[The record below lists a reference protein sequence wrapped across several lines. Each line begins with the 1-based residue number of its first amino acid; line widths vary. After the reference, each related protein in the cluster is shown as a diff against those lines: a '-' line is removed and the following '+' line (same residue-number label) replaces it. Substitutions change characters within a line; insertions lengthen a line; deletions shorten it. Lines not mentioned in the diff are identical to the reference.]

1 MIEFAQPAALWTAL
15 AVGLPILAHMA
26 YRQVTRKYP
35 FPSLRFIRPS
45 RIPRTGRKK
54 PSDLLLLLLR
64 ILLFLTL
71 SALLADPYWI
81 RESTPDAKNEVGKET
96 LLAIDVSPSM
106 QGWNGLEDARNLALR
121 LIDEEEGKV
130 GLVAFGQNI
139 LGEWKPGVGKE
150 ELTQAVEGLRH
161 DWKKGNAQT
170 LLDRATGLFSPSA
183 TEKKLVIISDFQQS
197 DWQTAF
203 RDLPELG
210 VKVDLQRVGS
220 DEGQRKRSDNLSV
233 VEARAVPAGPGKV
246 RVWTVIRNWDDEAKT
261 VPLVLSAGGEIR
273 QRQEVDLPRLGSA
286 QAQFVLKADDFSG
299 ASVEL
304 ESGDSFA
311 LDDKRTLWL
320 KSPPARRFGF
330 WMPEDEDAETREER
344 DFLKTAVASAGDNGW
359 NRWDWA
365 QDQADGLR
373 LGDEQSSIELLF
385 VIGLGDWFE
394 EQELGAALQGFVE
407 EGGTAILTPGQPFV
421 KTATVIREADLFSFK
436 FLRVAGGAVRL
447 GNPFRIK
454 ALDEGSFLTAV
465 FDGKA
470 ARDLYLSAIHRFG
483 IIQRVG
489 EGVDVPIRDREG
501 RPLALVRNLDGGG
514 RIVFLPFRMN
524 TSWTDLPLR
533 NSFLPLIMELSFGDR
548 KTMPSRAWPVLE
560 PGGTW
565 GEGEQVF
572 KAVEP
577 GVFRFEDQWLEV
589 VPSLAESIP
598 EVLASDEL
606 LQSVGGEFSS
616 SRASSRAEEFG
627 KEEQEPL
634 WLWFA
639 IVAASLLIVEMI
651 WSRPTRVGIT
661 KGDSAHA

>member
-26 YRQVTRKYP
+26 YRQVTRKHP

-54 PSDLLLLLLR
+54 PSDLLLLFLR
-64 ILLFLTL
+64 VLLFLAL
-71 SALLADPYWI
+71 SALLADPYWMP
-81 RESTPDAKNEVGKET
+81 ESSPDTKDNSGKET

-106 QGWNGLEDARNLALR
+106 AGWGGLEEARNLALR
-121 LIDEEEGKV
+121 LIEEDEGKL

-139 LGEWKPGVGKE
+139 LAEWKPGADKK
-150 ELTQAVEGLRH
+150 ELTEAVEGLSH

-170 LLDRATGLFSPSA
+170 LLDRAPGLFSPSA

-203 RDLPELG
+203 RDLPQIG
-210 VKVDLQRVGS
+210 VEVDLRGVGV
-220 DEGQRKRSDNLSV
+220 EKGQPRRSDNVSV

-261 VPLVLSAGGEIR
+261 VALVLNAGGEIR
-273 QRQEVDLPRLGSA
+273 ERQEVDLPRLGSA

-304 ESGDSFA
+304 ESEDSFS
-311 LDDKRTLWL
+311 LDDKRALWL

-330 WMPEDEDAETREER
+330 WMPEAGNVETQEER

-359 NRWDWA
+359 NRWNWA

-373 LGDEQSSIELLF
+373 LGDEKSGLELLL
-385 VIGLGDWFE
+385 VIGLGEWFE
-394 EQELGAALQGFVE
+394 EQELGAALQGFVKG
-407 EGGTAILTPGQPFV
+407 GGTAILTPGQPFA
-421 KTATVIREADLFSFK
+421 KTVSIIREADLLAFK

-454 ALDEGSFLTAV
+454 ALEEGSFLTEV

-483 IIQRVG
+483 VIQQVG
-489 EGVDVPIRDREG
+489 PDVEVPIRDREG

-514 RIVFLPFRMN
+514 RLVFLPFRMN

-533 NSFLPLIMELSFGDR
+533 NSFLPLLMELSFGGR
-548 KTMPSRAWPVLE
+548 KSMPARAWPVLE

-606 LQSVGGEFSS
+606 LQSVGGRFSS
-616 SRASSRAEEFG
+616 SPASSQAEGSG
-627 KEEQEPL
+627 KEEREPL

-639 IVAASLLIVEMI
+639 ILAASLLIIEMI
-651 WSRPTRVGIT
+651 WSRPTRGGTT
-661 KGDSAHA
+661 KDDSAHA

>member
-26 YRQVTRKYP
+26 YRQVTRKHP

-71 SALLADPYWI
+71 SALLADPYRI
-81 RESTPDAKNEVGKET
+81 PEVSADSSEEAGKET

-106 QGWNGLEDARNLALR
+106 QGWDGLKDARRLALQ

-130 GLVAFGQNI
+130 GIVTFSQNVI
-139 LGEWKPGVGKE
+139 REWKPGTDKIQ
-150 ELTQAVEGLRH
+150 LTKAVEALNY
-161 DWKKGNAQT
+161 DWVKGNAQA

-203 RDLPELG
+203 RDLPEFG
-210 VKVDLQRVGS
+210 VKVDLRKVGS
-220 DEGQRKRSDNLSV
+220 DEGQGRRTGNLSV

-246 RVWTVIRNWDDEAKT
+246 RVWTVVRNWDDEPKT
-261 VPLVLSAGGEIR
+261 VPLTLRAGGEIR
-273 QRQEVDLPRLGSA
+273 QRQEVELPRLGSA

-304 ESGDSFA
+304 ENEDSFA
-311 LDDKRTLWL
+311 LDNNRSLWL
-320 KSPPARRFGF
+320 KSPPTRRFGF
-330 WMPEDEDAETREER
+330 WMSEVEDAETKEER
-344 DFLKTAVASAGDNGW
+344 GFLKTAVSSAGDNGW
-359 NRWDWA
+359 NRWDLA

-373 LGDEQSSIELLF
+373 LGDELSSIELLL

-394 EQELGAALQGFVE
+394 EQELGSALRGFVE
-407 EGGTAILTPGQPFV
+407 GGGTAIVTPGQPFA
-421 KTATVIREADLFSFK
+421 KTASIIRDADLLSFK

-454 ALDEGSFLTAV
+454 ALDESSFLNAV

-483 IIQRVG
+483 IMQKIG
-489 EGVDVPIRDREG
+489 GGVDVPIKDREG
-501 RPLALVRNLDGGG
+501 RPLALVRNMDGGG

-533 NSFLPLIMELSFGDR
+533 NSFLPLLMELSFGNR
-548 KTMPSRAWPVLE
+548 RTTPTRAWPVLE
-560 PGGTW
+560 PGGSW
-565 GEGEQVF
+565 GEGEEVF

-589 VPSLAESIP
+589 VPSLAESVP
-598 EVLASDEL
+598 DVFASGDL
-606 LQSVGGEFSS
+606 LEAVGGEFSS
-616 SRASSRAEEFG
+616 GRVSDLAEESRN
-627 KEEQEPL
+627 EEREPL

-639 IVAASLLIVEMI
+639 IVAATLLIIEMI
-651 WSRPTRVGIT
+651 WSRPTRGGIK
-661 KGDSAHA
+661 KGNSAHA

>member
-26 YRQVTRKYP
+26 YRQVTRKHL

-71 SALLADPYWI
+71 SALLADPYRMPEVSPDS
-81 RESTPDAKNEVGKET
+81 REEAGKET

-106 QGWNGLEDARNLALR
+106 QGWDGLKDARRLALQ

-130 GLVAFGQNI
+130 GLVTFSQNVI
-139 LGEWKPGVGKE
+139 REWKPGTDKKQLSE
-150 ELTQAVEGLRH
+150 AVEGLGH
-161 DWKKGNAQT
+161 DWEKGNAQT
-170 LLDRATGLFSPSA
+170 LLDRVTGLFSPSA
-183 TEKKLVIISDFQQS
+183 IDKNLVIISDFQQS

-203 RDLPELG
+203 RDLPEFG
-210 VKVDLQRVGS
+210 VKVDLRKVGS
-220 DEGQRKRSDNLSV
+220 QEGQERRSGNLSV

-246 RVWTVIRNWDDEAKT
+246 RVWTVVRNWDDEPKT
-261 VPLVLSAGGEIR
+261 VPLSLSAGGEIR
-273 QRQEVDLPRLGSA
+273 QRQELELPRLGSA

-304 ESGDSFA
+304 ENEDSFA
-311 LDDKRTLWL
+311 LDDKRALWL

-330 WMPEDEDAETREER
+330 WMPEVEDAETKEER
-344 DFLKTAVASAGDNGW
+344 DFLKTAVSSAGDNGW
-359 NRWDWA
+359 NRWVMA

-373 LGDEQSSIELLF
+373 LGDELSSIELLL

-394 EQELGAALQGFVE
+394 EQKLGSVLQGFVE
-407 EGGTAILTPGQPFV
+407 GGGTAIVTPGQPFV
-421 KTATVIREADLFSFK
+421 KTASIIRDADLFSFK

-454 ALDEGSFLTAV
+454 ALEEASFLNAV

-483 IIQRVG
+483 IIQKVG
-489 EGVDVPIRDREG
+489 DGVDVPIKDREG
-501 RPLALVRNLDGGG
+501 RPLALVRNVDGGG
-514 RIVFLPFRMN
+514 RLVFVPFRMS

-533 NSFLPLIMELSFGDR
+533 NSFLPLVMELSFGNR
-548 KTMPSRAWPVLE
+548 KTMPTRAWPVLE
-560 PGGTW
+560 PGGSW
-565 GEGEQVF
+565 GEGEKVF

-589 VPSLAESIP
+589 VPSLAESVP
-598 EVLASDEL
+598 EVFVSNEL
-606 LQSVGGEFSS
+606 LEAVGGEFSS
-616 SRASSRAEEFG
+616 DRVSELSEESG
-627 KEEQEPL
+627 KEEREPL

-639 IVAASLLIVEMI
+639 IVAATLLIVEMF
-651 WSRPTRVGIT
+651 WSRPTQGGIK
-661 KGDSAHA
+661 KGNSAHA

>member
-1 MIEFAQPAALWTAL
+1 MIEFAYPAALWTAS

-26 YRQVTRKYP
+26 FRRVTRKYP

-54 PSDLLLLLLR
+54 PTDLLLLLLR
-64 ILLFLTL
+64 ILFFLTL
-71 SALLADPYWI
+71 SALLADPYWTP
-81 RESTPDAKNEVGKET
+81 ESSPNAKKEAGKET

-106 QGWNGLEDARNLALR
+106 EGWHGLEEARSLALR
-121 LIDEEEGKV
+121 LIEEEEGKV
-130 GLVAFGQNI
+130 GLVAFGRNI
-139 LGEWKPGVGKE
+139 FGEWKPGVGKE
-150 ELTQAVEGLRH
+150 ELSVAIKGLGH
-161 DWKKGNAQT
+161 DWKKGNAQV
-170 LLDRATGLFSPSA
+170 LLDRATGLFSSSA
-183 TEKKLVIISDFQQS
+183 TEKKLVVISDFQQS

-203 RDLPELG
+203 RNLPELG
-210 VKVDLQRVGS
+210 VKVDLRRVGTG
-220 DEGQRKRSDNLSV
+220 EGQGKRSGNLSV

-246 RVWTVIRNWDDEAKT
+246 RVWTVIRNWDDEPKT
-261 VPLVLSAGGEIR
+261 VSLTLSAGGEIR
-273 QRQEVDLPRLGSA
+273 QRQEVVLPRLGSA
-286 QAQFVLKADDFSG
+286 QAQFVLKSDDFSG

-311 LDDKRTLWL
+311 LDDKRSLWL
-320 KSPPARRFGF
+320 KSPPTRRFGF
-330 WMPEDEDAETREER
+330 WMPEAEDAETREER
-344 DFLKTAVASAGDNGW
+344 DFLKTAVSSAGDNGW

-373 LGDEQSSIELLF
+373 LGDEQSSLELLL
-385 VIGLGDWFE
+385 VIGLGGWFG
-394 EQELGAALQGFVE
+394 EQELGPALQGFLE
-407 EGGTAILTPGQPFV
+407 GGGTALLTPGQPFV
-421 KTATVIREADLFSFK
+421 KTATVIRDAELFPFK

-454 ALDEGSFLTAV
+454 ALDEGSFLNAV

-483 IIQRVG
+483 IIQQVG

-501 RPLALVRNLDGGG
+501 RPLALVRDLDGGG
-514 RIVFLPFRMN
+514 RVVFLPFRMN
-524 TSWTDLPLR
+524 TSWTDLPMR
-533 NSFLPLIMELSFGDR
+533 NSFLPLLMELSFGNR
-548 KTMPSRAWPVLE
+548 ETMPSRAWPVLE

-589 VPSLAESIP
+589 VPSLAESVP
-598 EVLASDEL
+598 EVLSSDEL
-606 LQSVGGEFSS
+606 LQSMGGEFSS
-616 SRASSRAEEFG
+616 YRASGQEEGSG
-627 KEEQEPL
+627 KEEREPL

-639 IVAASLLIVEMI
+639 IVAASLLIIEMI
-651 WSRPTRVGIT
+651 WSRPARGAIT

>member
-1 MIEFAQPAALWTAL
+1 MIEFAQPAAFWTAL

-26 YRQVTRKYP
+26 YRQVTRKHP
-35 FPSLRFIRPS
+35 FPSLRFIRPA

-64 ILLFLTL
+64 ILLFLVL
-71 SALLADPYWI
+71 SALLADPYWLP
-81 RESTPDAKNEVGKET
+81 ETSPDAKQEVGKET
-96 LLAIDVSPSM
+96 LLAIDLSPSM
-106 QGWNGLEDARNLALR
+106 EGWGGLEQARTLASG
-121 LIDEEEGKV
+121 IIEKEKGKI
-130 GLVAFGQNI
+130 GLVTFGQDI
-139 LGEWKPGVGKE
+139 LGEWKPGTDKKE
-150 ELTQAVEGLRH
+150 LSTVLEGLSH
-161 DWKKGNAQT
+161 DWKKGNAQI
-170 LLDRATGLFSPSA
+170 LLDRATGVFSSSA
-183 TEKKLVIISDFQQS
+183 PAKKLVVISDFQQS

-203 RDLPELG
+203 RDLPESG
-210 VKVDLQRVGS
+210 VEVELRRVGS
-220 DEGQRKRSDNLSV
+220 DEPQSRRSGNLSV

-246 RVWTVIRNWDDEAKT
+246 RVWTVIRNWDDEPKT

-273 QRQEVDLPRLGSA
+273 QRQEVVLPRLGSA

-304 ESGDSFA
+304 ESEDSYS
-311 LDDKRTLWL
+311 LDDKRALWL

-330 WMPEDEDAETREER
+330 WMPEVEDGQTREER
-344 DFLKTAVASAGDNGW
+344 DFLKTAVSSAGDNGW

-373 LGDEQSSIELLF
+373 LGDDQSSIELLL
-385 VIGLGDWFE
+385 VIGLGGWFE
-394 EQELGAALQGFVE
+394 EQELGPALQAFLEG
-407 EGGTAILTPGQPFV
+407 GGTAVLTPGLPFAQ
-421 KTATVIREADLFSFK
+421 TASVIRDSDLFSFK
-436 FLRVAGGAVRL
+436 FLRVAGGAVRV
-447 GNPFRIK
+447 GNPFRIN
-454 ALDEGSFLTAV
+454 ALEESSSLRAV

-483 IIQRVG
+483 ILQQVG

-533 NSFLPLIMELSFGDR
+533 NSFLPLLMELSFGNR
-548 KTMPSRAWPVLE
+548 KAIPTRAWPVLE

-565 GEGEQVF
+565 GEGENEF

-577 GVFRFEDQWLEV
+577 GVFRFGDQWLEV
-589 VPSLAESIP
+589 VPSLAESVP
-598 EVLASDEL
+598 EVLLGDEL
-606 LQSVGGEFSS
+606 LQSVGGKFSPERNS
-616 SRASSRAEEFG
+616 SQVDEVGEE
-627 KEEQEPL
+627 EREPL

-639 IVAASLLIVEMI
+639 ILAATLLIIEML
-651 WSRPTRVGIT
+651 WSRPTQDALK
-661 KGDSAHA
+661 KGDSVHA

>member
-26 YRQVTRKYP
+26 YRQVTRKHP
-35 FPSLRFIRPS
+35 FPSLRFIHPS

-64 ILLFLTL
+64 ILLFLAL
-71 SALLADPYWI
+71 SALLADPYWMP
-81 RESTPDAKNEVGKET
+81 ESTPDTRAESGKET

-106 QGWNGLEDARNLALR
+106 AGWGGLEEARNLALR
-121 LIDEEEGKV
+121 LIDEEEGEL

-139 LGEWKPGVGKE
+139 LAEWKPGTGKK
-150 ELTQAVEGLRH
+150 ELTEAVEGLSH

-170 LLDRATGLFSPSA
+170 LLDRAPGLFSPSA
-183 TEKKLVIISDFQQS
+183 TEKKLVIVSDFQQS

-203 RDLPELG
+203 RDLPETG
-210 VKVDLQRVGS
+210 VEVDLRGVGA
-220 DEGQRKRSDNLSV
+220 EKGQLKRSDNVSV

-246 RVWTVIRNWDDEAKT
+246 RVWTVLRNWDDEAKT
-261 VPLVLSAGGEIR
+261 VPLALNAGGEIR
-273 QRQEVDLPRLGSA
+273 QRQEVVLPRLGSA

-304 ESGDSFA
+304 ESEDSFS
-311 LDDKRTLWL
+311 LDDKRALWL

-330 WMPEDEDAETREER
+330 WMSEAENAETQEER

-359 NRWDWA
+359 NRWNWS

-373 LGDEQSSIELLF
+373 LGDEKSGLELLL
-385 VIGLGDWFE
+385 VIGLGEWFE
-394 EQELGAALQGFVE
+394 EQELGAVLQGFVE
-407 EGGTAILTPGQPFV
+407 GGGTAILTPGQPFA
-421 KTATVIREADLFSFK
+421 KTASVIREADLLPFK

-454 ALDEGSFLTAV
+454 ALEEGSFLTEV

-483 IIQRVG
+483 VLREVG
-489 EGVDVPIRDREG
+489 AGVEVPVRDREG

-514 RIVFLPFRMN
+514 RLVFLPFRMN

-533 NSFLPLIMELSFGDR
+533 NSFLPLLMELSFGGR
-548 KTMPSRAWPVLE
+548 KAMPARAWPVLE

-598 EVLASDEL
+598 EVLDSDEL
-606 LQSVGGEFSS
+606 LQSVGGRFSS
-616 SRASSRAEEFG
+616 SPASSLAEGSG
-627 KEEQEPL
+627 KEDREPL

-639 IVAASLLIVEMI
+639 ILAASLLIIEMI
-651 WSRPTRVGIT
+651 WSRPTRGGIT
-661 KGDSAHA
+661 NGDSAHA

>member
-1 MIEFAQPAALWTAL
+1 MIEFVQPAALWTAL
-15 AVGLPILAHMA
+15 AVGLPIMAHMA
-26 YRQVTRKYP
+26 YRQITRKHP
-35 FPSLRFIRPS
+35 FPSLRFIRSS
-45 RIPRTGRKK
+45 RIPRTGKKK
-54 PSDLLLLLLR
+54 PTDLLLLLLR
-64 ILLFLTL
+64 ILLFLIL
-71 SALLADPYWI
+71 SALLADPYW
-81 RESTPDAKNEVGKET
+81 KNESNPAVMDQGKET
-96 LLAIDVSPSM
+96 LIAIDLTPSM
-106 QGWNGLEDARNLALR
+106 AGWNGLTEAKETALR
-121 LIDEEEGKV
+121 LVEEEEAKV

-139 LGEWKPGVGKE
+139 IGEWKPGVGEDRVKE
-150 ELTQAVEGLRH
+150 VIDGLEF
-161 DWKKGNAQT
+161 DWKKGNAQI
-170 LLDRATGLFSPSA
+170 LLDRAPALFSPSA

-246 RVWTVIRNWDDEAKT
+246 RVWAVIRNWDDEAKT

-421 KTATVIREADLFSFK
+421 KTASIIRDADLFPFK

-454 ALDEGSFLTAV
+454 ALEEGSFLTEV

-483 IIQRVG
+483 IIQQVG

-501 RPLALVRNLDGGG
+501 RPLTLIRNLDGGG

-533 NSFLPLIMELSFGDR
+533 NSFLPLLMELSFGGR

-560 PGGTW
+560 PGGVW

-639 IVAASLLIVEMI
+639 IVAASLLIMEMI
-651 WSRPTRVGIT
+651 WSRPTRAGIT